1 MVVQINSEQSEQKPK
16 LQLSLCKNEHASLA
30 SKWSKQS
37 FQGNSVIFFL
47 LFLSK
52 VTCSPFITGT
62 VSLEHQAHGDGDSEV
77 ILGPFLKYFSL
88 FLSCLCSIEKA
99 IVNTLYRPLK
109 RIQTVQLLT

>member
-1 MVVQINSEQSEQKPK
+1 MHLLHPNGANSPFKVI
-16 LQLSLCKNEHASLA
+16 LS
-30 SKWSKQS
+30 
-37 FQGNSVIFFL
+37 FFFL